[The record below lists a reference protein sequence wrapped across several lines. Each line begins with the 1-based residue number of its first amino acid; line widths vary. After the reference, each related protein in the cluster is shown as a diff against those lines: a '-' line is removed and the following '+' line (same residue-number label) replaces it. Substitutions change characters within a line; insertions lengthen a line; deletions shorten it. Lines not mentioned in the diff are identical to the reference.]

1 MAFASRTSEVP
12 RLAASVPAAD
22 VETLAQRGVV
32 AANVIGHTDPEAFA
46 RVVQMAGDGSLSVP
60 ITRTFTF
67 DELPQ
72 ALRLVGEERS
82 RGKFAITIAS

>member
-1 MAFASRTSEVP
+1 MA
-12 RLAASVPAAD
+12 
-22 VETLAQRGVV
+22 
-32 AANVIGHTDPEAFA
+32 TD
-46 RVVQMAGDGSLSVP
+46 GTLSVP

-82 RGKFAITIAS
+82 RGKFAIKISP

>member
-1 MAFASRTSEVP
+1 M
-12 RLAASVPAAD
+12 LALVN
-22 VETLAQRGVV
+22 VV
-32 AANVIGHTDPEAFA
+32 GHTDPDAFPRMGSGWPRTA
-46 RVVQMAGDGSLSVP
+46 RCVP

-82 RGKFAITIAS
+82 RGKFAVAISS